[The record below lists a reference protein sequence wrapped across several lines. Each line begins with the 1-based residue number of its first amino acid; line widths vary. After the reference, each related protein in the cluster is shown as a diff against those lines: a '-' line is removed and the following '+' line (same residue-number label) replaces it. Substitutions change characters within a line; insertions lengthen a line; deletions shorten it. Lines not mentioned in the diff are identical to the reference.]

1 MEMHTQQNAEYGND
15 RRFPINFLQHSRA
28 ISECY
33 SQVVHN
39 PLHLLIPKDHPF
51 STTHYSYAVQILSK
65 MPGEVIIY
73 LE

>member
-15 RRFPINFLQHSRA
+15 WQFPINFLQHSRA

-33 SQVVHN
+33 SEVVHN
-39 PLHLLIPKDHPF
+39 PLRLLIANDHLF
-51 STTHYSYAVQILSK
+51 LATYYNYAVQTLST
-65 MPGEVIIY
+65 MPGEVIVY